1 MSCRYLRASAD
12 RCAVTLRHVCHLF
25 KISEICARNGFIA
38 SPIPAGG
45 RCPRKKCRGLISQLS
60 FFARTTHFR
69 TIEVASGGMYLP
81 ATSQNTSQASLYLAT
96 RKALTAPNTMIRM
109 SRRFWSLRRVRMVQ
123 LLLNTPAI
131 TLASI
136 KAVTAE
142 AAMATA
148 RAMRKSKSS
157 TTMMF
162 FSIPRQALLYEHR

>member
-1 MSCRYLRASAD
+1 MSCRYLTSGRD
-12 RCAVTLRHVCHLF
+12 RCAVTLRYVWHLSTR
-25 KISEICARNGFIA
+25 SEMCARNGFIA
-38 SPIPAGG
+38 SSDPGCGPMSTQ
-45 RCPRKKCRGLISQLS
+45 KCRGLVSQLS

-162 FSIPRQALLYEHR
+162 FSIPHQALLYEHR